1 MVRLELMEVW
11 VKRLQAGN
19 MRKTRMLII
28 TGLLLFQMGT
38 LISEVVSAEVP
49 RITKEELKSL
59 LGKPDVV
66 IIDVRLGSEWTLRDS
81 KIKGAVRENPAAV
94 ETWAEKYPKDRS
106 IVLYCS

>member
-1 MVRLELMEVW
+1 
-11 VKRLQAGN
+11 
-19 MRKTRMLII
+19 MRKIRMLII

-38 LISEVVSAEVP
+38 LISEVISAEVP
-49 RITKEELKSL
+49 RVTKEELNAI

-81 KIKGAVRENPAAV
+81 KIKGAIREDPAAV
-94 ETWAEKYPKDRS
+94 ETWTEKYPKDKR